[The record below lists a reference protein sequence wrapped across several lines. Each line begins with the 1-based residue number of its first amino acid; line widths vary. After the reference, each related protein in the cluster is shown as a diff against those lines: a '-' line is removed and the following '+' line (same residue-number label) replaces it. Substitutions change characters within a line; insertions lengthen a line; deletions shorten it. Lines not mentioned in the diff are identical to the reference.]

1 LLQFFERDQGRNL
14 RLAPKLTRVHLH
26 PGAFDKM
33 KVKLAAQLFSNQVA
47 SSGMETELSTNL
59 LPASAFPTIDFI
71 SNINSLFDI
80 LNSTGNIDT
89 DKRNFKNIFKGADY
103 QIQHLQKM
111 LNLFATVKVEDRSGK
126 DATQRMK

>member
-1 LLQFFERDQGRNL
+1 
-14 RLAPKLTRVHLH
+14 
-26 PGAFDKM
+26 M

-47 SSGMETELSTNL
+47 TGMETELSTNL

-89 DKRNFKNIFKGADY
+89 DERK
-103 QIQHLQKM
+103 L
-111 LNLFATVKVEDRSGK
+111 
-126 DATQRMK
+126 